1 MPYKLSEANKNNS
14 NDCLDQIWMLGLFTT
29 SFPGL
34 SRSSFR
40 NGGLWKNRKPSLETK
55 IVRPR
60 GSIKM
65 AARECGELGKFEYRC
80 KVIIEPLFSF
90 VQIISAFKQIYQG
103 KPWLI
108 PKGEICYALHFI
120 TSWARQGKKI
130 SNSRNSEGFYIVLEE
145 ISKLE
150 KEQEEYKLKLLHSLP

>member
-1 MPYKLSEANKNNS
+1 MDAKFVYNFIPRA
-14 NDCLDQIWMLGLFTT
+14 
-29 SFPGL
+29 

-40 NGGLWKNRKPSLETK
+40 NGEMAVFENRKPSLETK

-103 KPWLI
+103 KP
-108 PKGEICYALHFI
+108 
-120 TSWARQGKKI
+120 
-130 SNSRNSEGFYIVLEE
+130 
-145 ISKLE
+145 
-150 KEQEEYKLKLLHSLP
+150 